1 MTFEE
6 SESAP
11 APRSRPRK
19 RRRRVSVIGVLGEL
33 LITAGV
39 LVLLFLGWQ
48 VWLNDIIVGAEQE
61 SAASE
66 LAQSWQDDVTETP
79 VVPDETAT
87 PEESAEPAAPVEP
100 VVMAEPENA
109 VQFGILMVPRWGVGW
124 ERPIAEGVGVSD
136 VLNKIGIGH
145 YPGTQMPGEV
155 GNFAV
160 AAHRKAYG
168 GGLEHVHELQIGD
181 HIYVETVDGWY
192 SYVYRSSEYVLK
204 TGIGVIDP
212 VPQQPDATPVDRLIT
227 LTTCNPFYST
237 AERLI
242 SYGVYDGWYPRAG
255 GPPAELVDTINAR
268 NT

>member
-1 MTFEE
+1 MTLEE
-6 SESAP
+6 SATAP
-11 APRSRPRK
+11 VQRFRPRK

-39 LVLLFLGWQ
+39 LVLMFLGWQ
-48 VWLNDIIVGAEQE
+48 VWLNDIIVGAEQQDVAVE
-61 SAASE
+61 LSEGWEQAAT
-66 LAQSWQDDVTETP
+66 DKPETP
-79 VVPDETAT
+79 DATAT
-87 PEESAEPAAPVEP
+87 PDPADVASQAEP
-100 VVMAEPENA
+100 VVMAAPANA
-109 VQFGILMVPRWGVGW
+109 DTFAVLMVPRWGEGW
-124 ERPIAEGVGVSD
+124 ERPIAEGIGVTD

-181 HIYVETVDGWY
+181 HIYVETADGWY

-204 TGIGVIDP
+204 TAIAVIDA
-212 VPQQPDATPVDRLIT
+212 VPQQPDATPTDRLIT

-255 GPPAELVDTINAR
+255 GPPAEIAEAVSAR
-268 NT
+268 DA

>member
-6 SESAP
+6 SESASV
-11 APRSRPRK
+11 PRSRPRK
-19 RRRRVSVIGVLGEL
+19 RRRRVSIIGVLGEL

-66 LAQSWQDDVTETP
+66 LAQSWQDDATATP
-79 VVPDETAT
+79 VVPEETAT
-87 PEESAEPAAPVEP
+87 PEETVDPAAPVEP
-100 VVMAEPENA
+100 VVMTAPANA
-109 VQFGILMVPRWGVGW
+109 QQFGILMVPRWGVGW
-124 ERPIAEGVGVSD
+124 ERPIAEGVGVAD

-181 HIYVETVDGWY
+181 HIYVETADGWY

-204 TGIGVIDP
+204 TGIGVIDA

-268 NT
+268 NA